1 MNFKLKNEII
11 QLPNADKNNEWVEK
25 WSLETHGF
33 DTLVHPFRACLIGRP
48 NSGKTTV
55 MHNLFLRIQMSKKP
69 FQTLLIIQPSTSKEH
84 DILDPTITLFDIPDI
99 ESIVSEDN
107 GKMLIIIDDWDM
119 SKLNVE
125 QKRNISML
133 FRYISSHHNISVML
147 SYQSFFD
154 VLPIIRKCINVFC
167 IWKTNNVDELGTIA
181 KRVGYNKKIFQSI
194 FSKYIKNKHDFLIV
208 DQCIDPEYELRKNL
222 YEVIKL

>member
-11 QLPNADKNNEWVEK
+11 RLPNADKDSGWVEK
-25 WSLETHGF
+25 WSMDTHGF
-33 DTLVHPFRACLIGRP
+33 DTLVHPFKACLIGRP

-55 MHNLFLRIQMSKKP
+55 MHNLFLRIQMSNKP

-84 DILDPTITLFDIPDI
+84 DILDPTITLFDIPEI

-107 GKMLIIIDDWDM
+107 SKMLIIIDDFDM
-119 SKLNVE
+119 SKLDNH
-125 QKRNISML
+125 QKRNLGML
-133 FRYISSHHNISVML
+133 FRYVSSHHNISVLL

-154 VLPIIRKCINVFC
+154 IPTIIRKTCNYFF

-194 FSKYIKNKHDFLIV
+194 FSKYITNKFDFLV
-208 DQCIDPEYELRKNL
+208 LDQCIDPEFELRKNL

>member
-11 QLPNADKNNEWVEK
+11 RLPNADKGDWVEK
-25 WSLETHGF
+25 WNMDTHGF
-33 DTLVHPFRACLIGRP
+33 DTLVHPFKACLIGRP

-55 MHNLFLRIQMSKKP
+55 MHNLFLRIQMSNKP

-84 DILDPTITLFDIPDI
+84 DILDPTITLFDIPEI

-107 GKMLIIIDDWDM
+107 GKTLIIIDDFDM
-119 SKLNVE
+119 SKLDNH
-125 QKRNISML
+125 QKRNLGML
-133 FRYISSHHNISVML
+133 FRYVSSHHNISVLL

-154 VLPIIRKCINVFC
+154 IPTIIRKTCNYFF

-181 KRVGYNKKIFQSI
+181 KRTGYNKKIFQSI
-194 FSKYIKNKHDFLIV
+194 FSKYITNKFDFLV
-208 DQCIDPEYELRKNL
+208 LDQCIDPEFELRKNL

>member
-11 QLPNADKNNEWVEK
+11 LLPNADKDSGWVEK
-25 WSLETHGF
+25 WSMDTHGF
-33 DTLVHPFRACLIGRP
+33 DTLVHPFKACLIGRP

-55 MHNLFLRIQMSKKP
+55 MHNLFLRIQMSKSP
-69 FQTLLIIQPSTSKEH
+69 FQTLLIIQPSTSNEH
-84 DILDPTITLFDIPDI
+84 DILDPTIILFDIPEI

-107 GKMLIIIDDWDM
+107 SKMLIIIDDFDM
-119 SKLNVE
+119 SKLDTN
-125 QKRNISML
+125 QKRNLSML
-133 FRYISSHHNISVML
+133 FRYVSSHHNISVLL

-154 VLPIIRKCINVFC
+154 IPTIIRKTCNYFF
-167 IWKTNNVDELGTIA
+167 IWKTNNSDELGTIA

-194 FSKYIKNKHDFLIV
+194 FSKYIKNKFDFLV
-208 DQCIDPEYELRKNL
+208 LDQCIDPEFELRKNL